1 MVERAEFKMVSFVL
15 GEEGKPNRWTEVGN
29 TSILIEDLKRAN
41 IESYKDH
48 HEIIWL
54 SPIDGKCAHRVS
66 VKQDPMKFIQAKEP
80 TGEAKHGD

>member
-1 MVERAEFKMVSFVL
+1 MVERAEFKMVRFVV
-15 GEEGKPNRWTEVGN
+15 GKEGGPDSHIEVGD
-29 TSILIEDLKRAN
+29 TSILVEDLKRAM

-66 VKQDPMKFIQAKEP
+66 VKEDPMKFINP
-80 TGEAKHGD
+80 P